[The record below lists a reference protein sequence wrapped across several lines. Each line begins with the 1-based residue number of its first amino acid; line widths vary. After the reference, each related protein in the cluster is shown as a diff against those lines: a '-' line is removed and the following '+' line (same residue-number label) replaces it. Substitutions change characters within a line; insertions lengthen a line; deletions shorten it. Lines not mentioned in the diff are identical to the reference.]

1 MKLEERAERVRRK
14 SFFDEEIL
22 EESGKFNV
30 ASLWFLFD
38 FILIKVLQR
47 YLNTSWNIG
56 NNKRIIASLYHNE
69 VTLGVLP
76 QLSKYDKN

>member
-30 ASLWFLFD
+30 ASL
-38 FILIKVLQR
+38 
-47 YLNTSWNIG
+47 
-56 NNKRIIASLYHNE
+56 
-69 VTLGVLP
+69 
-76 QLSKYDKN
+76 